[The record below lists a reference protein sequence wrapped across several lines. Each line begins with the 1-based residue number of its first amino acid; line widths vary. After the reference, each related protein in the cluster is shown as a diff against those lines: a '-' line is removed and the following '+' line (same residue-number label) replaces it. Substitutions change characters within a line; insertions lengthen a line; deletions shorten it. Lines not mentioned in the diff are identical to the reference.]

1 MNKWKEILTPTVIVA
16 GLGYFVDL
24 FDLTLFGVVR
34 LSSLEAIGLTHTSGQ
49 LEAGI
54 QLYNLQMLGMVV
66 GGVLWG
72 LLADKKGRVQVLFGS
87 IFLYSLGNIANAFV
101 PDLFWYGVCRFI
113 TGVGL
118 AGELGAGV
126 ALVAETLPKERR
138 GLGTTFVAT
147 LGMAGA
153 VAAAVVGQK
162 LQWNH
167 AYILGGVLGIVL
179 LFARLNVM
187 ESGMFQRAVAKGAK
201 LGSPALLLES
211 NRLWRYVACILMGL
225 PIYFST
231 GVLMTFSP
239 EIARYLGVQEPIAAG
254 TALLF
259 GTIGLTA
266 GDIFSGLLSQILKSR
281 RQAVFVSLVMGFF
294 AFLAYVANPGWAAQ
308 EIYFIC
314 FCLGFASGYWAVLIT
329 MAAEQFGTN
338 LRGSVASTVPNFV
351 RGSAVLITLSF
362 VALKEQVP
370 VERAVLIVGLACFAI
385 AAFAVFTLRETFGHD
400 LDYLEE

>member
-1 MNKWKEILTPTVIVA
+1 MSKWKEILTPTVIVA

-34 LSSLEAIGLTHTSGQ
+34 LPSLEALGLTHTEGQ
-49 LEAGI
+49 LGAGI
-54 QLYNLQMLGMVV
+54 RLYNLQMLGMMA
-66 GGVLWG
+66 GGILWG
-72 LLADKKGRVQVLFGS
+72 LMADKKGRVKVLFGS
-87 IFLYSLGNIANAFV
+87 IFLYSAGNIANAFV
-101 PDLFWYGVCRFI
+101 PDLFWYGVCRFL

-126 ALVAETLPKERR
+126 ALVAETLPKEKR
-138 GLGTTFVAT
+138 GLGTTFVAA

-153 VAAAVVGQK
+153 VTAAIVGQR
-162 LQWNH
+162 LEWNH
-167 AYILGGVLGIVL
+167 AYILGGVLGIGL
-179 LFARLNVM
+179 LFARLRVM
-187 ESGMFQRAVAKGAK
+187 ESSMFQRAVAKGAK
-201 LGSPALLLES
+201 LGSPALLFES
-211 NRLWRYVACILMGL
+211 NRLWRYLACILMGL

-231 GVLMTFSP
+231 GVLMTFAP
-239 EIARYLGVQEPIAAG
+239 EIARYLGVEEPVLAG

-259 GTIGLTA
+259 GTVGLTV
-266 GDIFSGLLSQILKSR
+266 GDVFSGLLSQILKSR
-281 RQAVFVSLVMGFF
+281 RKAVFTSLVMGFF
-294 AFLAYVANPGWAAQ
+294 AFLAYVANPGWTAS

-314 FCLGFASGYWAVLIT
+314 FCLGFAGGYWAVLIT

-362 VALKEQVP
+362 VTLKEQMQ
-370 VERAVLIVGLACFAI
+370 VERAILLVGLACFTI